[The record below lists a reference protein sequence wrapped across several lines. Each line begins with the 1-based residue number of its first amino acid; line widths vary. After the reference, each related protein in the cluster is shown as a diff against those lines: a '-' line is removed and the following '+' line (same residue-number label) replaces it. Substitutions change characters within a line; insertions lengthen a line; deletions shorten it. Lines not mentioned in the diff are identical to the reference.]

1 MKLNL
6 LTLYLNVSVK
16 SAKIGPEKVHAS
28 AELADGI
35 CGLLVESLHLFSEP
49 ARAINSHQANKLHIW
64 VV

>member
-6 LTLYLNVSVK
+6 LTFDLNVSVK
-16 SAKIGPEKVHAS
+16 GAQIGPEEVHAS

-35 CGLLVESLHLFSEP
+35 GGLLVESLHLFSEP
-49 ARAINSHQANKLHIW
+49 ARAVNSHQANKLHVW